1 MTKYK
6 TKNTISKL
14 NKNNKIKFYI
24 ILLIHI
30 FFSIRNN
37 IPTLN
42 HLLYK
47 KLTNKFIFNV
57 F

>member
-14 NKNNKIKFYI
+14 NKNNKIKLYI

-30 FFSIRNN
+30 FFSIR
-37 IPTLN
+37 ITTLN